1 MYVVLLVPY
10 HGEASLVTAF
20 DSRREFLHAM
30 NLEDSPKG
38 WAEARRYER
47 GVFEITS
54 APEIESVLREVSSS
68 FPDYFEACALRIAEW
83 VERQGADPA
92 RTPGLS

>member
-20 DSRREFLHAM
+20 SSRREFLSAM

-54 APEIESVLREVSSS
+54 ALEIESVLREVSSS
-68 FPDYFEACALRIAEW
+68 FPDYFEACALSIAEW
-83 VERQGADPA
+83 VESQAAEAVRD
-92 RTPGLS
+92 PGLS

>member
-10 HGEASLVTAF
+10 HGEAALVTAF
-20 DSRREFLHAM
+20 NSRREFLLAM
-30 NLEDSPKG
+30 NLEDSPRG

-54 APEIESVLREVSSS
+54 AQEIESVLREVSSLC
-68 FPDYFEACALRIAEW
+68 PDYFESCALRIAEW
-83 VERQGADPA
+83 VEHQAADA
-92 RTPGLS
+92 VGTPSIS